1 MTHKLTA
8 FLAFVFVIAM
18 LGLTPAPGHAAEP
31 ASGSTSEQAGHQRL
45 ADLLEDEAART
56 ALVEQLRT
64 LEREDFE
71 DREDE

>member
-45 ADLLEDEAART
+45 AASI
-56 ALVEQLRT
+56 
-64 LEREDFE
+64 FE
-71 DREDE
+71 TRRFFDRKPA